1 MSCVCEARKPNNFS
15 VGDQRQSFQ
24 ATVRSLAGLNLH
36 SLKNQ
41 RFRLPSRAPCRSDR
55 SSKRAVIG
63 TAERNRRILDRGV
76 PRPVM

>member
-36 SLKNQ
+36 SLKSEVPSPFA
-41 RFRLPSRAPCRSDR
+41 RALP
-55 SSKRAVIG
+55 
-63 TAERNRRILDRGV
+63 E
-76 PRPVM
+76 RPVFEARGYRYCGT